1 MNAASKTCQ
10 ALQALVLQQLD
21 DSAQPEC
28 DHCQKN
34 QKKDSAR
41 VASPAFFGSRCRN
54 YHGSSQEDDGKN
66 RP

>member
-1 MNAASKTCQ
+1 MNAASETSQ
-10 ALQALVLQQLD
+10 ALPAPVLQQLD
-21 DSAQPEC
+21 DSAQPER

-41 VASPAFFGSRCRN
+41 VASPAFFGSRRRN
-54 YHGSSQEDDGKN
+54 CHGSGQEDDGKN